1 MHFEFDTLGFAI
13 GEAARLLR
21 DRFDDYAGAKG
32 VTRAQWRM
40 LLALMRQEPISQV
53 KLAQYL
59 EVEPMSLCR
68 MADRLQAAGMV
79 ERHPDPNDRRINLLS
94 LSKHA
99 RALIVDWRLY
109 GAKVLA
115 VAVEGFSTQE
125 QDELMSHLTRFCDNL
140 TSDRFD
146 DLLKEALSQDGAEG

>member
-21 DRFDDYAGAKG
+21 DRFDDYAGMKG

-40 LLALMRQEPISQV
+40 LIALMRQEPISQV

-94 LSKHA
+94 LSNHA
-99 RALIVDWRLY
+99 RGLMVELRVY
-109 GAKVLA
+109 GSKVLD
-115 VAVEGFSTQE
+115 VALEGFSAPQ
-125 QDELMSHLTRFCDNL
+125 QDEFMRYLTRFCDNL
-140 TSDRFD
+140 TSERVDA
-146 DLLKEALSQDGAEG
+146 LLKETLTQERAEG